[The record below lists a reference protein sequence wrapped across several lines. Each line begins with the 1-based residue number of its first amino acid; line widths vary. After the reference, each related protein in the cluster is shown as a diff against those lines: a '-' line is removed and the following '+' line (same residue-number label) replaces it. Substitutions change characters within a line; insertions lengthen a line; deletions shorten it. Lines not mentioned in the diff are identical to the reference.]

1 MEHTY
6 QQRYQMKIKAIFFDL
21 DNTIY
26 PVSSIGE
33 ELFKPLFELIDQS
46 GELDDLEDFKAEIQ
60 RKPFQQ
66 VAEKHGLSKE
76 LTQKAIDMLQDL
88 TCNMPMTPFAD
99 YASTRELHL
108 RRFLIT
114 AGFTN
119 MQQSKVKQLKLE
131 GDFEEIHI
139 IDPMKTNENKKM
151 RFKKIAE
158 ANSFAPQEVLVVGD
172 DDASEI
178 QAARDLGMK
187 AVLYDTLSLFADVK
201 DVIKIN
207 SLKELPDHI

>member
-1 MEHTY
+1 
-6 QQRYQMKIKAIFFDL
+6 MKIKAIFFDL

-33 ELFKPLFELIDQS
+33 ELFEPLFGLIEQS
-46 GELDDLEDFKAEIQ
+46 GELDDLEAIKAEIQ

-66 VAEKHGLSKE
+66 VAQKHGLSKE

-88 TCNMPMTPFAD
+88 TCDMPMSPFAD
-99 YASTRELHL
+99 YASTRELPL

-114 AGFTN
+114 AGFTK
-119 MQQSKVKQLKLE
+119 MQQSKVTQLKLE

-139 IDPMKTNENKKM
+139 IDPMKTNENKKA

-187 AVLYDTLSLFADVK
+187 AVLYDTLGLFADVK

>member
-1 MEHTY
+1 
-6 QQRYQMKIKAIFFDL
+6 MKIKAIFFDL

-33 ELFKPLFELIDQS
+33 ELFEPLFGLIEQS
-46 GELDDLEDFKAEIQ
+46 GELDDLEAIKAEIQ

-76 LTQKAIDMLQDL
+76 LTQKAIDLLQDL
-88 TCNMPMTPFAD
+88 TCDMPMSPFAD
-99 YASTRELHL
+99 YASTRELPL

-114 AGFTN
+114 AGFTK
-119 MQQSKVKQLKLE
+119 MQQSKVTQLKLE

-139 IDPMKTNENKKM
+139 IDPMKTNENKKA

-158 ANSFAPQEVLVVGD
+158 ASSFAPQEVLVVGD

-187 AVLYDTLSLFADVK
+187 AVLYDTLGLFANVK
-201 DVIKIN
+201 DAIKIN

>member
-1 MEHTY
+1 
-6 QQRYQMKIKAIFFDL
+6 MKIKAIFFDL

-33 ELFKPLFELIDQS
+33 ELFEPLFGLIEQS
-46 GELDDLEDFKAEIQ
+46 GELDDLEAIKAEIQ

-66 VAEKHGLSKE
+66 VAEKHGLSKG
-76 LTQKAIDMLQDL
+76 LTQKAIDLLQDL
-88 TCNMPMTPFAD
+88 TCDMPMTPFAD
-99 YASTRELHL
+99 YASTRELPL

-114 AGFTN
+114 AGFTK

-139 IDPMKTNENKKM
+139 IDPMKTNENKKA

-158 ANSFAPQEVLVVGD
+158 ANSFALQEVLVVGD

-187 AVLYDTLSLFADVK
+187 AVLYDTLGLFADVK
-201 DVIKIN
+201 DVIKIS